1 MLKNEAVLK
10 NRQDAEIFLNVL
22 VIGILTA
29 FHNGKITVDDGRHL
43 LFRPGV
49 IDYLES
55 KSISKSII
63 DILWLCTELEDVE
76 GLISDKLNG
85 ETIKLIKKLLA
96 NLDNFD
102 GVSDHIR
109 LSIEIEQA

>member
-49 IDYLES
+49 IDYLEKQS
-55 KSISKSII
+55 RSVNQS
-63 DILWLCTELEDVE
+63 
-76 GLISDKLNG
+76 LIFYGYVRN
-85 ETIKLIKKLLA
+85 
-96 NLDNFD
+96 
-102 GVSDHIR
+102 
-109 LSIEIEQA
+109 

>member
-76 GLISDKLNG
+76 DLISDKLNG

-109 LSIEIEQA
+109 LSIEIGQA

>member
-29 FHNGKITVDDGRHL
+29 FHNGKITVDDGGHL

-63 DILWLCTELEDVE
+63 DFLWLCTELEDVE

-109 LSIEIEQA
+109 LSIEIGQA